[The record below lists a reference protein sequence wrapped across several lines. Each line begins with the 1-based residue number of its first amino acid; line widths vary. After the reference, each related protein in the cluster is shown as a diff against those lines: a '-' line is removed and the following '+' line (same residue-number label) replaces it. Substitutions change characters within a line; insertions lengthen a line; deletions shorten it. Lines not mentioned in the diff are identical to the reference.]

1 MKIEGKVKKNVLHI
15 KVDGRIDLD
24 TSTELEAYLKDNIE
38 GVGSVEIDFKNVEY
52 ISSAGLRVLLWLKKQ
67 NVEKEDF
74 VVVRHMNDTVRSV
87 FELTGF
93 SDLIVIR

>member
-38 GVGSVEIDFKNVEY
+38 GVGSVEIDFKKCRIY
-52 ISSAGLRVLLWLKKQ
+52 LFRRSQSSAVAQKAERGKRGLCRRKTY
-67 NVEKEDF
+67 E
-74 VVVRHMNDTVRSV
+74 
-87 FELTGF
+87 
-93 SDLIVIR
+93 